1 MIAATGF
8 ENRNVAV
15 LGLGKS
21 GLATVRSLEAGGA
34 KVFAWDDAPAKR
46 EEAAKE
52 GFLLADASG
61 WDWKNLAAMILS
73 PGIPFTHPEPH
84 PAVKRAQAAGVEVI
98 GDIELFQRAVKAS
111 GKPARI
117 VAITGTNGKSTTT
130 ALIGHMVRRCGGNAQ
145 VGGNIGKAVLELD
158 EPEAS
163 AIYVVEVSSY
173 QIDLAPSLAPNVAV
187 LLNIT
192 PDHIDRHGTV
202 EHYADVKARIFVRQ
216 RESDTA
222 VIGIDDSRT
231 SEICT
236 RETAKR
242 VEKVVPVSVGKT
254 ISRGIYALGG
264 QLFDSLGTQTVKAG
278 DLSTIKTL
286 AGAHNWQ
293 NAAAAYATGRALGYQ
308 RERIL
313 AAFESFP
320 GLAHRMEIVGEADG
334 VRYVNDS
341 KATNADAASKALAT
355 YDNIYW
361 IIGGKAKKGGISSL
375 EEWFPRIRRAYLIGE
390 AASSFGEALRG
401 KVEAIHCGTLDRAVE
416 AASRDAAADSAELK
430 VVLLSPACASF
441 DQFKSF
447 EERGDVFRAA
457 VQERLAVKG
466 GAAA

>member
-8 ENRNVAV
+8 ERKNVAV

-21 GLATVRSLEAGGA
+21 GLATARSLEAGGA
-34 KVFAWDDAPAKR
+34 KVFAWDDAAEKR

-52 GFLLADASG
+52 GFTLADSRG
-61 WDWKNLAAMILS
+61 WVWEHLSALILS
-73 PGIPFTHPEPH
+73 PGIPLTHPKPH
-84 PAVKRAQAAGVEVI
+84 EAVLKAQAAGVEVI
-98 GDIELFQRAVKAS
+98 GDIELFQRALRAS
-111 GKPARI
+111 GKKARL

-130 ALIGHMVRRCGGNAQ
+130 ALVGHMVRRCGDNAQ
-145 VGGNIGKAVLELD
+145 VGGNIGKPVLEL
-158 EPEAS
+158 EAPEATTV
-163 AIYVVEVSSY
+163 YVVEVSSY

-202 EHYADVKARIFVRQ
+202 EHYAAVKARLFALQ
-216 RESDTA
+216 GETDTA
-222 VIGIDDSRT
+222 VIGIDDMRT
-231 SEICT
+231 SSICT
-236 RETAKR
+236 DVTAR
-242 VEKVVPVSVGKT
+242 RIAQVIPISVGKAL
-254 ISRGIYALGG
+254 SRGVYALNGVLYENLAAQG
-264 QLFDSLGTQTVKAG
+264 VKAG
-278 DLSTIKTL
+278 DLAGIKTL

-293 NAAAAYATGRALGYQ
+293 NAAAAYAVGRALGYH

-334 VRYVNDS
+334 VRFVNDS

-361 IIGGKAKKGGISSL
+361 IIGGKAKEGGITSL
-375 EEWFPRIRRAYLIGE
+375 EEWFPRIRRAYLIGD
-390 AASSFGEALRG
+390 AASEFAETLKG

-416 AASRDAAADSAELK
+416 AASRDALADLAEFK

-457 VQERLAVKG
+457 VQERLGAKG
-466 GAAA
+466 GVV

>member
-8 ENRNVAV
+8 EKRNVAV

-34 KVFAWDDAPAKR
+34 RVFAWDDAPAKR
-46 EEAAKE
+46 DEAAKE
-52 GFLLADASG
+52 GFLLADSSA
-61 WDWKNLAAMILS
+61 WDWGSLSAMILS

-84 PAVKRAQAAGVEVI
+84 PAVKQAQAAGVEVI

-163 AIYVVEVSSY
+163 TTYVVEVSSY

-202 EHYADVKARIFVRQ
+202 EHYAEVKARIFARQ
-216 RESDTA
+216 GEADTA
-222 VIGIDDSRT
+222 IVGIDDGRT

-236 RETAKR
+236 REVAKR
-242 VEKVVPVSVGKT
+242 MEKVVPISVGKT

-264 QLFDSLGTQTVKAG
+264 QLYDSLGTQTVKAG
-278 DLSTIKTL
+278 DLSAIKTL

-293 NAAAAYATGRALGYQ
+293 NAAAAYAAGRALGYQ

-355 YDNIYW
+355 FDNIYW
-361 IIGGKAKKGGISSL
+361 IIGGKAKEGGIASL

-390 AASSFGEALRG
+390 AASSFAETLRG
-401 KVEAIHCGTLDRAVE
+401 KVEAIHCGTLERAVD
-416 AASRDAAADSAELK
+416 AASRDASADSAELK

-447 EERGDVFRAA
+447 EERGDVFRTA
-457 VQERLAVKG
+457 VQERLGVKG

>member
-8 ENRNVAV
+8 EKRNVAV

-34 KVFAWDDAPAKR
+34 NVIAWDDAQAKR

-52 GFLLADASG
+52 GFMLADATG
-61 WDWKNLAAMILS
+61 WDWKSLAALILS

-111 GKPARI
+111 GTSARI

-163 AIYVVEVSSY
+163 TIYVVEVSSY

-202 EHYADVKARIFVRQ
+202 EHYAAVKARIFAHLG
-216 RESDTA
+216 EADTA
-222 VIGIDDSRT
+222 VIGIDDGRT

-236 RETAKR
+236 RELAKR

-254 ISRGIYALGG
+254 ISRGVYALGG
-264 QLFDSLGTQTVKAG
+264 QLYDSLGTQTVKAG

-293 NAAAAYATGRALGYQ
+293 NAAAAYAAGRALGYQ

-355 YDNIYW
+355 YDNVYW
-361 IIGGKAKKGGISSL
+361 IIGGKAKEGGISSL

-390 AASSFGEALRG
+390 AASEFAETLRG
-401 KVEAIHCGTLDRAVE
+401 KVEAIHCGTLDRAVD
-416 AASRDAAADSAELK
+416 AASRDAEADSAELK

-457 VQERLAVKG
+457 VQERLAMKG

>member
-8 ENRNVAV
+8 ERKNVAV

-21 GLATVRSLEAGGA
+21 GLATARSLEAGGA
-34 KVFAWDDAPAKR
+34 KVFAWDDAAEKR

-52 GFLLADASG
+52 GFTLADSRG
-61 WDWKNLAAMILS
+61 WVWEHLSALILS
-73 PGIPFTHPEPH
+73 PGIPLTHPKPH
-84 PAVKRAQAAGVEVI
+84 EAVLKAQAAGVEVI
-98 GDIELFQRAVKAS
+98 GDIELFQRALRAS
-111 GKPARI
+111 GKKARL

-130 ALIGHMVRRCGGNAQ
+130 ALVGHMVRRCGDNAQ
-145 VGGNIGKAVLELD
+145 VGGNIGKPVLEL
-158 EPEAS
+158 EAPEATTV
-163 AIYVVEVSSY
+163 YVVEVSSY

-202 EHYADVKARIFVRQ
+202 EHYAAVKARLFALQ
-216 RESDTA
+216 GEADTA
-222 VIGIDDSRT
+222 VIGIDDMRT
-231 SEICT
+231 SSICT
-236 RETAKR
+236 DVTAR
-242 VEKVVPVSVGKT
+242 RIAQVIPISVGKAL
-254 ISRGIYALGG
+254 SRGVYALNGVLYENLAAQG
-264 QLFDSLGTQTVKAG
+264 VKAG
-278 DLSTIKTL
+278 DLAGIKTL

-293 NAAAAYATGRALGYQ
+293 NAAAAYAVGRALGYH

-334 VRYVNDS
+334 VRFVNDS

-361 IIGGKAKKGGISSL
+361 IIGGKAKEGGITSL
-375 EEWFPRIRRAYLIGE
+375 EEWFPRIRRAYLIGD
-390 AASSFGEALRG
+390 AASEFAETLKG

-416 AASRDAAADSAELK
+416 AASRDALADLAEFK

-457 VQERLAVKG
+457 VQERLGAKG
-466 GAAA
+466 GVA